1 MHPIMIRG
9 IRMDEPPS
17 YDDVGWASCQPAG
30 YGPGETHRQPTITRM
45 DKPPSYHDAGRMP
58 WWHRVLYGIS
68 VCAWSGTHVLQ
79 HPHEL
84 AYARWSARIEVK
96 CDKVKCDEVSDDDVP
111 GSADTVAIYGM
122 CNEVFGYAMHGE
134 HHCHKEN
141 GMEATKYFLA
151 IGMIR

>member
-1 MHPIMIRG
+1 M
-9 IRMDEPPS
+9 
-17 YDDVGWASCQPAG
+17 
-30 YGPGETHRQPTITRM
+30 
-45 DKPPSYHDAGRMP
+45 
-58 WWHRVLYGIS
+58 
-68 VCAWSGTHVLQ
+68 
-79 HPHEL
+79 
-84 AYARWSARIEVK
+84 
-96 CDKVKCDEVSDDDVP
+96 P